1 MVNLRYNNFLT
12 TPDGND
18 CILYEITNE
27 NYHVINKFA
36 EAKDYKNFYRCLD
49 ELIKESV
56 PEFDSFSLIDKA
68 YVYLAYCFYSIHASV
83 QYSGDGIA
91 GSEISLSS
99 MLQNIEEDYK
109 HKTVEYDLGSG
120 VKVTCSTP
128 RKFVVDGEFFSI
140 EYSSAIDS
148 VNGIRLT
155 NDKEREDFMQKIGV
169 RYSLKLEQAI
179 KRDFAVLCSLFKV
192 NLGIYN
198 LHEEK
203 VNILS
208 GDIFKSLINVYREP
222 LDDFYKVLYYCVQH
236 MRMSYDTYMRMTPRE
251 TRHLFNQ
258 FIEEKQKEADEHE
271 RQSRSH

>member
-12 TPDGND
+12 TPDGKN

-36 EAKDYKNFYRCLD
+36 EAKDYKNFYKCLD

-56 PEFDSFSLIDKA
+56 PDFDNFSLIDKIFI
-68 YVYLAYCFYSIHASV
+68 YLAYCFYSIHASV
-83 QYSGDGIA
+83 QLSNGEIT
-91 GSEISLSS
+91 GSEVSLSS
-99 MLQNIEEDYK
+99 MLQNIEDDYK
-109 HKTVEYDLGSG
+109 YKTVEYDIEGIKI
-120 VKVTCSTP
+120 VCSTP
-128 RKFVVDGEFFSI
+128 RKFVINGEYFNI

-148 VNGIRLT
+148 INGIELT
-155 NDKEREDFMQKIGV
+155 TNEQREEFMKKIGV
-169 RYSLKLEQAI
+169 KYSIKLEQAI
-179 KRDFAVLCSLFKV
+179 KRDFNVLCSLFKV
-192 NLGIYN
+192 NVGVFD

-208 GDIFKSLINVYREP
+208 GDMFRSLINVYREP

-258 FIEEKQKEADEHE
+258 FIEEKQKEAEEHE
-271 RQSRSH
+271 KHSRMH